1 MKIIGP
7 RTGEPRGWPGYLFG
21 GRVRTSTFALVVAF
35 FATWWLYYTYQPTP
49 APSGSETQMV
59 PPGFVPDPE
68 YTWVPRTSVRER
80 PTTSTTLTTTT
91 TSGAPNGPAPAGVT
105 PQPAT
110 SGPTTTQSPTS
121 STAPSTATTTSS
133 APTTAPTTVPT
144 VPGAPGAAPMTSQ
157 RAQ

>member
-91 TSGAPNGPAPAGVT
+91 TPNAPVPSGVT

-110 SGPTTTQSPTS
+110 PGPTTTQSPTS

>member
-35 FATWWLYYTYQPTP
+35 FLTWWVYYTYQPPAP
-49 APSGSETQMV
+49 APSGNETQLV

-80 PTTSTTLTTTT
+80 PTTTTPTT
-91 TSGAPNGPAPAGVT
+91 TSTTSEVTPNAPAPAGVT
-105 PQPAT
+105 PATT

-133 APTTAPTTVPT
+133 APTTATTSVPAT
-144 VPGAPGAAPMTSQ
+144 PGAAPTTSQ

>member
-21 GRVRTSTFALVVAF
+21 GRVRTSTFALAVAF
-35 FATWWLYYTYQPTP
+35 FVTWWVYYTYQPP
-49 APSGSETQMV
+49 APTPSGTETQLV

-80 PTTSTTLTTTT
+80 PLTTTPTTTST
-91 TSGAPNGPAPAGVT
+91 SEESPIAPAPAGVPPT
-105 PQPAT
+105 PTT
-110 SGPTTTQSPTS
+110 SGPTATQSPTS
-121 STAPSTATTTSS
+121 STAPSTATTTSG
-133 APTTAPTTVPT
+133 APTTATTAVPAT
-144 VPGAPGAAPMTSQ
+144 PGAAPTTSQ